1 MKSEHTERKT
11 WRALRSRF
19 RRYDGPISHIMLL
32 IISVA
37 VSLIIH
43 LVRLGFG
50 RPLHSPVRDLLTF
63 ALFLFLIGEL
73 ILRFA
78 DPRFRRRRLLSLL
91 RLRKREPV
99 TRQWIIGKVLL
110 AVLALTG
117 ITFFS
122 VHTTYSFDRTTERL
136 SAQKSI
142 ELLSGEVVEQEIIG
156 FEDAPLAAVNI
167 RFGSNELPLRYAY
180 DQPDTGIVHVGL
192 YENEDLIQSWDLPFS
207 TFTYTTYRSLELD
220 SLLRMQSDARY
231 FLRIEEEYGDQNEAE
246 NEDPEEGRDETEDRW
261 EFTTESDTAQTGEQ
275 PIRIY
280 IYTEGG
286 EGYVRDGEPHVCCL
300 CYTLT
305 YRNLDLKGAF
315 LMRGILLG
323 LLTAVILLLDIEETA
338 VMTVILGILMFVY
351 MQMCPPFMAPDEE
364 NHFKRAFEVA
374 KVSNVS
380 RHIGDLGVGGN
391 ELPSAIEDYVR
402 LYVEK
407 EEEESTDTASEQQI
421 LEEDV
426 EEESVF
432 ISPASFPPEEALT
445 GRRTAAGAESGNG
458 SGETNGYADDSAG
471 YESDEEDG
479 THTGENGE
487 ETDSSD
493 PSAAAGAD
501 ADTSVKTKPVIL
513 LDWDQTEEMMY
524 GNTALYSP
532 VSYLPM
538 SAGIRIANVFS
549 DNVNTL
555 FYGGRW
561 GNVIANFLLCILA
574 LRTAPFGKRIFFLIM
589 TFPMTL
595 QEMVVLTP
603 DGFTVAV
610 CLFFLAWIL
619 RLSYGKAAEN
629 EHRDKRIRPAEMAVL
644 AITAVVLSQLKII
657 YAILLLLIFM
667 IPSQRF
673 STKRTGMLFKG
684 ITAAAA
690 MILNLLWLRTSS
702 GFLVEFRPGVDTPA
716 QIDYVL
722 SHMPAF
728 YTVCART
735 LINNFMRWI
744 STMIGSLLGSL
755 TIDITP
761 FVWLS
766 AALLFVYETA
776 TCRENSTEV
785 HRWNPLL
792 LILSFLG
799 GCALVMASLYV
810 QWTPYRNPLILGI
823 QGRYFTPLLPLLA
836 FFVVF
841 TLQNRRKQQGFVPET
856 DASRQRGSYCYLL
869 ILLYNGIAVLDMA
882 CYFIADLWK

>member
-1 MKSEHTERKT
+1 MKSEHTERKSL
-11 WRALRSRF
+11 RELRSRF
-19 RRYDGPISHIMLL
+19 RRYDGPISHIMLM
-32 IISVA
+32 IISAA

-43 LVRLGFG
+43 LIRLGFG
-50 RPLHSPVRDLLTF
+50 RPLHSPIRDLLTF

-73 ILRFA
+73 ILRFS
-78 DPRFRRRRLLSLL
+78 DPKFRRKLLLSLL
-91 RLRKREPV
+91 RIRKKEPV
-99 TRQWIIGKVLL
+99 TRQWIISKVLL
-110 AVLALTG
+110 ALLALVG

-142 ELLSGEVVEQEIIG
+142 DLLSGEVVEQEIIG

-167 RFGSNELPLRYAY
+167 RFGSNDVPLRYAY
-180 DQPDTGIVHVGL
+180 DQPDTGTVHVGL
-192 YENEDLIQSWDLPFS
+192 YEDEDLIQAWDLPFS
-207 TFTYTTYRSLELD
+207 SFTYTTYRSLELD
-220 SLLRMQSDARY
+220 SLLQMQSDARY
-231 FLRIEEEYGDQNEAE
+231 FLRIEEEYGDQAGEDAE
-246 NEDPEEGRDETEDRW
+246 NREDNRDGEEGRRDSGS
-261 EFTTESDTAQTGEQ
+261 ESDAEEEGEQ
-275 PIRIY
+275 PISLY

-305 YRNLDLKGAF
+305 YRNPGLKADF
-315 LMRGILLG
+315 LLRGILLG
-323 LLTAVILLLDIEETA
+323 ILAAVILLLDIDETA
-338 VMTVILGILMFVY
+338 VMTVLLGVLMFVF
-351 MQMCPPFMAPDEE
+351 MQICPPFMAPDEE

-407 EEEESTDTASEQQI
+407 EEEESTDTAAEQ
-421 LEEDV
+421 LPVEEV
-426 EEESVF
+426 EEEVVF
-432 ISPASFPPEEALT
+432 ISPASFPPEKELT
-445 GRRTAAGAESGNG
+445 VRGTAAGEESGT
-458 SGETNGYADDSAG
+458 SAGETDGYTEDTAG
-471 YESDEEDG
+471 HDNYEEDG
-479 THTGENGE
+479 TESGENGV
-487 ETDSSD
+487 ETDTSDSS
-493 PSAAAGAD
+493 AE
-501 ADTSVKTKPVIL
+501 ADTAVKKKPTIL

-561 GNVIANFLLCILA
+561 GNAIANFLLCILA
-574 LRTAPFGKRIFFLIM
+574 LRAAPFGKRILFLIM

-595 QEMVVLTP
+595 QEMVVMTP
-603 DGFTVAV
+603 DGFTTAV
-610 CLFFLAWIL
+610 CLFFLSWIL
-619 RLSYGKAAEN
+619 RLSYRKATEN
-629 EHRDKRIRPAEMAVL
+629 ESRIKKISPAEMAVL
-644 AITAVVLSQLKII
+644 AVTAVVLSQLKII

-667 IPSQRF
+667 IPSGRF
-673 STKRTGMLFKG
+673 SSKRTGLLFKG
-684 ITAAAA
+684 ITVAAALV
-690 MILNLLWLRTSS
+690 LNLLWFRTSS

-722 SHMPAF
+722 SHIPAF
-728 YTVCART
+728 YEVCART
-735 LINNFMRWI
+735 LIDGFTRWI
-744 STMIGSLLGSL
+744 STMIGSSLGAL
-755 TIDITP
+755 TISTTP

-856 DASRQRGSYCYLL
+856 DSSHHRGSYCYLL

-882 CYFIADLWK
+882 SYYIADLWK